1 MDYIKVLSNSPGD
14 TEETHINLRHNSSL
28 TWSRLD
34 SVPPECDVGENINQ
48 SGSNRRKEK
57 IT

>member
-1 MDYIKVLSNSPGD
+1 MDCIKVLSNSSRGI
-14 TEETHINLRHNSSL
+14 EETHINLRHNSSV
-28 TWSRLD
+28 TRKRLD
-34 SVPPECDVGENINQ
+34 SVPPECDAGENINW